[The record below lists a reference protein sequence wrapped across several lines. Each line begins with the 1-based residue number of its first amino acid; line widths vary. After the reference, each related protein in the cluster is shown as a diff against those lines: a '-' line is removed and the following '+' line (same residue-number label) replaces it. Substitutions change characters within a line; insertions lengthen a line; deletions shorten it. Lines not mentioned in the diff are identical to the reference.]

1 MTFSV
6 FPDVVD
12 ALVALFTTA
21 LADQEIQVTDGP
33 GVTDD
38 VVDFLAV
45 GVEDPWQDRQ
55 DSGDSDR
62 TWATYGA
69 SAMQGSN
76 IEERGNVTCLLYRSN
91 GDSDQKRARDDVY
104 AALEACWVALRADTS
119 LGVSEVAWT
128 NITTSRPMQAQT
140 DYGAECAVVFNVN
153 FYAYLSGA
161 S

>member
-12 ALVALFTTA
+12 ALVTLFAGTPAL
-21 LADQEIQVTDGP
+21 DQIQVTDGP
-33 GVTDD
+33 GVSEDPGN
-38 VVDFLAV
+38 FLAI
-45 GVEDPWQDRQ
+45 GVEDPWADRH

-62 TWATYGA
+62 VWATYGA

-76 IEERGNVTCLLYRSN
+76 VEERGNVTCVLYCWN
-91 GDSDQKRARDDVY
+91 GGGDQKQARDDAY